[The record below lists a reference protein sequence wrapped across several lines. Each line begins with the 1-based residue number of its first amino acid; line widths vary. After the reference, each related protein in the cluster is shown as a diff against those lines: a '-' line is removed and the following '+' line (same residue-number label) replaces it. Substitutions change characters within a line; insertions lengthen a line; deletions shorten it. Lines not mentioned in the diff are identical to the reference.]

1 MLSSKFDVQV
11 REEDGYAVIQTEG
24 YLNGPR
30 GESLAEAAQNLMQKE
45 YTKFVIN
52 LSETKLIN
60 SIGIS
65 ILIEIIELLEER
77 EGTLNFCGLT
87 STIERTFR
95 MMALA
100 KHAGIFPDEAAA
112 IAALKS
118 S

>member
-1 MLSSKFDVQV
+1 MLSGKFDVQI
-11 REEDGYAVIQTEG
+11 REEHGYAVIQTEG

-30 GESLAEAAQNLMQKE
+30 GENLAEAAKNLMQKG

-52 LSETKLIN
+52 LAETKLIN

-77 EGTLNFCGLT
+77 EGIQNFCGLT
-87 STIERTFR
+87 PTIERTFKLV
-95 MMALA
+95 ALA
-100 KHAGIFPDEAAA
+100 KHAGIFPDEGSA
-112 IAALKS
+112 IADLNS

>member
-1 MLSSKFDVQV
+1 MLSGKFDVQI
-11 REEDGYAVIQTEG
+11 REEHGYAVIQTEG

-30 GESLAEAAQNLMQKE
+30 GANLAEAAKDLMQKG

-52 LSETKLIN
+52 LAETKLIN

-77 EGTLNFCGLT
+77 EGILNFCGLT
-87 STIERTFR
+87 PTIERTFKLV
-95 MMALA
+95 ALA
-100 KHAGIFPDEAAA
+100 KHAGIFPDEDSA
-112 IAALKS
+112 IADLNS